1 MNRTEQVIN
10 VLKELTDVS
19 VITEE
24 ATLAKDLALDSL
36 AMVTLL
42 LDIEDNFEIELRESD
57 MDPFK
62 LKTVSDVI
70 KLVERYYRGSI

>member
-10 VLKELTDVS
+10 VLKKLTDVS
-19 VITEE
+19 IITEE
-24 ATLAKDLALDSL
+24 ADLAKDLALDSL

-70 KLVERYYRGSI
+70 KLVERYYGGSI